1 MAQEEIIFRL
11 KVDAG
16 DSASKVND
24 VDKEFD
30 SLRQSIKDTEKE
42 VDKLSKEF
50 GDNSKEADAARKNL
64 AKLNL
69 AYEELSKAATDVNA
83 KFEEVY
89 GELKPLTT
97 RLGEAEDRMYELALA
112 GKQNTKEYQDLLE
125 TVARYR
131 QTQIETDRIVD
142 NAAQTFSQKLGSAI
156 QGAASGFQLVQG
168 ASALFGEESEELEK
182 TLLKVQAA
190 MALADGIEGVRQ
202 ALPMFSNFGNTIK
215 TQVVGAFKSLSVAQ
229 IANATETGS
238 LTALQKVYTL
248 VVGTSTGALKAFKI
262 ALASTGVGLLI
273 VGLGFLISK
282 LMDTFKS
289 TEEIIKIN
297 EKLLRSNERIINQID
312 RRRDAIDRDLEKQL
326 AYADAYG
333 KSEED
338 KYNVT
343 KKFNG
348 KTIEENNKEIQV
360 RLDNVKKLK
369 AIDLGAQASSKEQ
382 YLELV
387 KQNKKRVV
395 DEWAKINELKR
406 ANEDLNT
413 NIETGQI
420 KLNTQA
426 KEERKKDNEDA
437 IAKQKE
443 RIQKNKEQREKE
455 AQERLALQR
464 KIEDLTIANIDDAN
478 TREIMSL
485 KLKHDR
491 ELEEMQKQ
499 YGKKKEFAELEKQLL
514 IQQENERKA
523 LEEEQKKAK
532 DEKAKAEIEKANN
545 DAKALLE
552 AEIIRAEEDF
562 NLKQQKRIELENKDF
577 EIQMANTELSNG
589 QRELLKAQHEA
600 NLLNIAK
607 DSADR
612 QKQLDKE
619 LADAKSFL
627 VDQTSAMFGQLASSA
642 EQGSAIQKAF
652 AITQV
657 TIDTAKSI
665 SSVIAGATAAA
676 AAGGPAAPFLIG
688 GYIASGIATVTKAFS
703 SVNNILKKPMPN
715 VQPPSGNRPN
725 ENTQTTQQGTQQNIQ
740 AQSTYKVVVVD
751 SDITKMQD
759 KTKKVNAISTI

>member
-1 MAQEEIIFRL
+1 MAQEEIIFKVGVDTGDSVQDVNKVGDAIENVGKDAK
-11 KVDAG
+11 KVDG
-16 DSASKVND
+16 SFVNLR
-24 VDKEFD
+24 KELKQLTIQLQNLD
-30 SLRQSIKDTEKE
+30 PA
-42 VDKLSKEF
+42 SKEF
-50 GDNSKEADAARKNL
+50 
-64 AKLNL
+64 
-69 AYEELSKAATDVNA
+69 
-83 KFEEVY
+83 
-89 GELKPLTT
+89 
-97 RLGEAEDRMYELALA
+97 
-112 GKQNTKEYQDLLE
+112 E
-125 TVARYR
+125 TVAKRAG
-131 QTQIETDRIVD
+131 QIKEQMRGVADAINDADPEKFGGKFQRTAEGIAGAFSAVTG
-142 NAAQTFSQKLGSAI
+142 AQALFGQQSEEIEKQMLK
-156 QGAASGFQLVQG
+156 VQG
-168 ASALFGEESEELEK
+168 AIALTQGISAMKELK
-182 TLLKVQAA
+182 NDATDFAMSIKNTL
-190 MALADGIEGVRQ
+190 
-202 ALPMFSNFGNTIK
+202 
-215 TQVVGAFKSLSVAQ
+215 VGAFKSLSVAQ
-229 IANATETGS
+229 IANATETSS

-262 ALASTGVGLLI
+262 ALASTGIGLLI

-312 RRRDAIDRDLEKQL
+312 RRREAIDRDLEKQL

-338 KYNVT
+338 KYNIT

-348 KTIEENNKEIQV
+348 KTIEENNKEIQL

-387 KQNKKRVV
+387 NQNKKRVV
-395 DEWAKINELKR
+395 DEWSKINELKR

-413 NIETGQI
+413 NIATGQI

-437 IAKQKE
+437 VAKQKE
-443 RIQKNKEQREKE
+443 RKDRAKQLAEQEEQEK
-455 AQERLALQR
+455 LALRR
-464 KIEDLTIANIDDAN
+464 KISDLLIANIKDEDKRERAALAEKQKRELEDLTA
-478 TREIMSL
+478 
-485 KLKHDR
+485 
-491 ELEEMQKQ
+491 QF
-499 YGKKKEFAELEKQLL
+499 GKKKEFAELEKQLK
-514 IQQENERKA
+514 IQQGIEVAK
-523 LEEEQKKAK
+523 LEEDQKKAK

-562 NLKQQKRIELENKDF
+562 NLKQQKRIELENLDF
-577 EIQMANTELSNG
+577 AQQMQNTELTNA
-589 QRELLKAQHEA
+589 QKELLKAQHEA

-607 DSADR
+607 DSTER
-612 QKQLDKE
+612 QKQLDEE
-619 LADAKSFL
+619 LANAKSFL
-627 VDQTSAMFGQLASSA
+627 VEQTSAMFGQLASSA
-642 EQGSAIQKAF
+642 QQGSAIQKAF

-703 SVNNILKKPMPN
+703 SVGNILKQPLPSTQAPN
-715 VQPPSGNRPN
+715 MNRPTD
-725 ENTQTTQQGTQQNIQ
+725 NTQSTQQGTQQTVQ